1 MNAGLI
7 ALGSSWTAAFGRA
20 NHMSGG
26 RQGAASS
33 LARLAACSAPRPPPQ
48 SLLLLLRRHRLSRCA
63 PRFWAPRPPIARDK
77 TWYTRVWTRVTCAL
91 LLCFAAAD
99 RKKKGRARRAR
110 DEQTGALLCGS
121 LFRVRVVGRAYVN
134 EALGVQGCVRGR
146 RKLSL
151 KYGSLQ
157 TRRAFASFRRAAR
170 RRARAR
176 RPERG
181 ATRERGERGGGGG
194 RDELVRRQV
203 RARARHSNY
212 TKDCGARR

>member
-1 MNAGLI
+1 MRWE
-7 ALGSSWTAAFGRA
+7 ALGPQRSVVPTICPAGGRARRRAWRAWLPVPPPAPKLVALAAPPSLVSLRAPFLGATAADREGWDLV
-20 NHMSGG
+20 H
-26 RQGAASS
+26 SS
-33 LARLAACSAPRPPPQ
+33 L
-48 SLLLLLRRHRLSRCA
+48 
-63 PRFWAPRPPIARDK
+63 D
-77 TWYTRVWTRVTCAL
+77 TVTCAL

-157 TRRAFASFRRAAR
+157 TRRALASFRRAAR